1 MLRPALLALA
11 LAAAVPAASRAET
24 LSGEVDFTGAKP
36 TPAKLHREADPICA
50 KKEGVDES
58 ILVNNGKLANVWV
71 HVVAGAPD
79 TKAAP
84 DAAPV
89 VVDQSDCTYHP
100 RVQAALV
107 GQKLVAK
114 NDDATLHNVHAYQGS
129 ATLFN
134 KGMANASAKPLEQLL
149 DKDGVVKLKCDVHS
163 WMRGYIGVNKNAY
176 QAVTGDAG
184 TFNFNLPPGT
194 YTVEAWHEKL
204 GVKSAQLTVEAG
216 KPAKLVFKYDGTEK
230 AN

>member
-176 QAVTGDAG
+176 QAVTSDAG
-184 TFNFNLPPGT
+184 TFSFSFSKAKQAAPHSEASGS
-194 YTVEAWHEKL
+194 VEA
-204 GVKSAQLTVEAG
+204 
-216 KPAKLVFKYDGTEK
+216 
-230 AN
+230 